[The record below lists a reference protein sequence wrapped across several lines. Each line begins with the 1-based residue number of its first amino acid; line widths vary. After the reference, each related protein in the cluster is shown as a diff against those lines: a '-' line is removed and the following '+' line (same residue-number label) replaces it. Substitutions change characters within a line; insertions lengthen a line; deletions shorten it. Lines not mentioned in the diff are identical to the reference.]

1 MVASRLALRSW
12 PCAMLLALLTLT
24 ANAADT
30 PAAPPRGMFA
40 PPDRAITHVKG
51 DVYRANN
58 GGWYVA
64 ILDTPAGLLLVDTIS
79 VPFAKWLKDELAKKF
94 PGKQVKYVILSH
106 SHWDHTEGGKI
117 FADTA
122 TFIAQ
127 EGFLRN
133 TDGRYPALPGDMTDR
148 NDNGVI
154 DVAEFVDPARER
166 PGFCGMDARS
176 VLDRDRNG
184 DGRTSPAEFFADVP
198 RPDIVYSERMT
209 LRFGG
214 KTIELVF
221 PGKNHANDG
230 TAVLFTDERVL
241 FTVDFPADALVRDT
255 MRSLPSACGPFDYH
269 PMDEWI
275 RSYRTLEAL
284 DFDIAV
290 GGHGSGEFTRQDFA
304 EGRGFMEYLKHAV
317 ETAMSQGQSLEQ
329 MKQTIMLEPY
339 KDWRYYKELRVP
351 NIEAAYN
358 NLKIYK

>member
-1 MVASRLALRSW
+1 MIASRPAHKWWPRAL
-12 PCAMLLALLTLT
+12 LLALLTQ
-24 ANAADT
+24 ACVAADA
-30 PAAPPRGMFA
+30 PAAPPPDARV
-40 PPDRAITHVKG
+40 PPRAITHVKG

-64 ILDTPAGLLLVDTIS
+64 ILDTPDGLLLVDTIS
-79 VPFAKWLKDELAKKF
+79 VPFAKWLKDALAQKF

-106 SHWDHTEGGKI
+106 SHWDHVEGGKV

-133 TDGRYPALPGDMTDR
+133 MDGRYPALPGDMTDR

-154 DVAEFVDPARER
+154 DVNEFVDPARER

-184 DGRTSPAEFFADVP
+184 DGRTTPTEFFADVP
-198 RPDIVYSERMT
+198 KPDMVYAQHMT

-221 PGKNHANDG
+221 PGKNHADDG

-269 PMDEWI
+269 PLDEWI
-275 RSYRTLEAL
+275 KSYRTLEAL

-290 GGHGSGEFTRQDFA
+290 GGHGSGEFTKQDFA
-304 EGRGFMEYLKHAV
+304 EGRGFMEYLKQAV
-317 ETAMSQGQSLEQ
+317 ETAMRQGQSLAQ
-329 MKQTIMLEPY
+329 MKQTILLEPY
-339 KDWRYYKELRVP
+339 KDWRYYKELREP
-351 NIEAAYN
+351 NIEAAYY
-358 NLKIYK
+358 NLKLYR